1 MPTLAVPSSIMRV
14 RSRVLRAQWR
24 TSKYWLFSSAS
35 RSVRASTLPDCSKTA
50 VGTCLTSVLIAQPKM
65 NSIATGTKSMSVS
78 ARRSRPSWRN
88 SLAMI
93 PWSRLPTA
101 SALRGAERPELL
113 AHPRLPLAVHERD
126 EHVLHGRLDLADPV
140 QGHAARGEVLPDG
153 GDAGPTGRDD
163 QPHAGAG
170 AHDLLDRVPVG
181 ERGAGGARVLGG
193 QLDHRPGEGVRPDP
207 R

>member
-126 EHVLHGRLDLADPV
+126 EHVL
-140 QGHAARGEVLPDG
+140 
-153 GDAGPTGRDD
+153 
-163 QPHAGAG
+163 
-170 AHDLLDRVPVG
+170 
-181 ERGAGGARVLGG
+181 GG
-193 QLDHRPGEGVRPDP
+193 QLDHRPGEGFRLDP
-207 R
+207 RRRAVGDQLPLVDEAERVAQLGLVHVVGRHHDRRALVGEVPDDRAQRAAPN